1 MDIKQDGYFHETKF
15 IDQNGHLRTT
25 RVPVVQEL
33 ALKGLKDLPKRFISL
48 KPDSP
53 LLVPTSCVQDGSDS
67 SETLHPPID
76 VAKLRYHGLGSEG
89 RTQELARLASVV
101 KEMGMF
107 LIVNHGIECCVL
119 EDVKDVVKGFF
130 GLSFEEKRE
139 SVGTYMDVDNMGY
152 GRNFVKSEDQPLD
165 WIDRLTMKAAP
176 KDATDGLL
184 VWPQKPPNFRQV
196 MEKYVEE
203 ARKVCNDLL
212 VALAEALSLENHA
225 FLQNF
230 DHKKSEI
237 NVRVNYYPPCPRP
250 DLALGLT
257 PHTDGSALTF
267 LMQFRSASG
276 LQVLRDLK
284 WVAVPWPA
292 DVLLVS
298 VGDLLEIMSGGR
310 LKSPWHRVVTQMDV
324 ERFSISLFYNPPVQ
338 AEIEPVVDGYGSS
351 NEVPWPADV
360 LLVSVGDLLEIM
372 SGGRLKSP
380 WHRVVTQIDVE
391 RFSISL
397 FYNPSAQAQIEP
409 VVDGYGSSNEGPW
422 PADVLLVSVG
432 DLLEIMSGGRL
443 KSPWHRVVTQ
453 MDVERFL
460 ISLFYNPPAQA

>member
-1 MDIKQDGYFHETKF
+1 
-15 IDQNGHLRTT
+15 
-25 RVPVVQEL
+25 
-33 ALKGLKDLPKRFISL
+33 
-48 KPDSP
+48 
-53 LLVPTSCVQDGSDS
+53 
-67 SETLHPPID
+67 
-76 VAKLRYHGLGSEG
+76 
-89 RTQELARLASVV
+89 
-101 KEMGMF
+101 MGMF

-176 KDATDGLL
+176 KDATEGLL

-225 FLQNF
+225 FLQNI

-267 LMQFRSASG
+267 LMQFGSTSG
-276 LQVLRDLK
+276 LQVLRDRK
-284 WVAVPWPA
+284 WVSVPWAA

-324 ERFSISLFYNPPVQ
+324 ERFSISLFYNPPAQ

-351 NEVPWPADV
+351 NKGYKKVV
-360 LLVSVGDLLEIM
+360 VGEYLKNYYKISPTIDKQAIKFAKIDDNSGKEMIM
-372 SGGRLKSP
+372 KGKACDSTSGGGLEMQHDIEIDDGNKINDKLYVEKS
-380 WHRVVTQIDVE
+380 
-391 RFSISL
+391 
-397 FYNPSAQAQIEP
+397 
-409 VVDGYGSSNEGPW
+409 
-422 PADVLLVSVG
+422 
-432 DLLEIMSGGRL
+432 
-443 KSPWHRVVTQ
+443 
-453 MDVERFL
+453 
-460 ISLFYNPPAQA
+460 